1 MIVIVGAGV
10 IGASI
15 AWHLAS
21 RGVRDILVVDRH
33 DDFGGGST
41 PKATGGFRAQ
51 FGSEIN
57 VRLSLLSRQ
66 KLLRFPDEIG
76 VDSGYRQYGY
86 LFLARSERELEEL
99 LRAQKIQHACGLD
112 EARMVDVREAK
123 EISPGIGDPA
133 VIGGA
138 YCHTDGF
145 IRAMQILRGYSEAAK
160 RMGVRFEFGREVK
173 KLDRS
178 VTYVNAAGAW
188 AAELSS
194 VPVTQLRRRVAST
207 VPTDVLPENTPM
219 TIWPSDG
226 FHVRVRDGRVLMLW
240 PDNPPNDDVWLEKL
254 LRFRD
259 ERVPILSEVPI
270 DQQHSWSGLYEMSPD
285 KHAIVGR
292 DPQIENLYLANGS
305 SGHGVMHA
313 PAIGQLVSELM
324 IDGRT
329 SIDIAPLRPTR
340 FAEGNPTIGS
350 TLL

>member
-1 MIVIVGAGV
+1 VIVIVGAGV

-21 RGVRDILVVDRH
+21 RGNRDILVVDRH
-33 DDFGGGST
+33 SDFGGGST

-57 VRLSLLSRQ
+57 VRLSLLSRE

-86 LFLARSERELEEL
+86 LFLARSEREIEEL
-99 LRAQKIQHACGLD
+99 RRAQKIQHSCGLH
-112 EARMVDVREAK
+112 EARMIDPREA
-123 EISPGIGDPA
+123 EMISPGIDDPHI
-133 VIGGA
+133 IGGA
-138 YCHTDGF
+138 YCPTDGF
-145 IRAMQILRGYSEAAK
+145 IRAMQILRGYSDGAK

-173 KLDRS
+173 KLDRG

-188 AAELSS
+188 AGELSG
-194 VPVTQLRRRVAST
+194 VPVTPLRRRVAST
-207 VPTDVLPENTPM
+207 VPTDILPENTPM
-219 TIWPSDG
+219 TIWAGDG
-226 FHVRVRDGRVLMLW
+226 FHVRVRDGRVLMLF

-259 ERVPILSEVPI
+259 ERVPILSRVPI
-270 DQQHSWSGLYEMSPD
+270 DERHCWSGLYEMSPD

-313 PAIGQLVSELM
+313 PAIGQLVSEL
-324 IDGRT
+324 IVDGKP
-329 SIDIAPLRPTR
+329 SMDIALLRPTR
-340 FAEGNPTIGS
+340 FAEGKPTIGS